1 MKPQELKE
9 RAQKAL
15 DYVEKRG
22 GVIKLEPDEESFL
35 KGIARGYASFMTE
48 AGEVILG
55 DIERAHLIHGKG
67 GFVPMP
73 GGGKSLSGADI
84 KGIKVHHG
92 AHGEVYELAPQARLA
107 DVIKGEDKPPV
118 SMDRWLAAALL
129 GGECKDAKAVEY
141 AHDTKSVSSGTSGVL
156 IPVAYQGEWLDN
168 VRANMVLN
176 ACGITTVTM
185 TNPTVTGS
193 RQLTDPTVG
202 WRAEGG
208 ALTASDPTFE
218 LQNLVAKSL
227 YVRTKATAELVADS
241 PDWGSQLMAVM
252 TRALATEVDRA
263 GLFGL
268 GNTNQPRGLH
278 NTVGI
283 NTVAKGAN
291 PVHDTMIFGFQKC
304 LEANC
309 ALDVVEKNVIMSPRT
324 WGQITTL
331 RTADGQY
338 IDGTPEA
345 LKNTTYRPTTAVPNN
360 LGVGTNES
368 VMFVGEFAHLVL
380 GVRQE
385 ASVEALKLQ
394 SYGDNLMLEFIGTTR
409 VDFLCRRP
417 TSFTE
422 ITGLLP

>member
-1 MKPQELKE
+1 MKPQDLIR
-9 RAQKAL
+9 RAEKAL
-15 DYVEKRG
+15 NYASSRG
-22 GVIKLEPDEESFL
+22 GLVQLEAEEKAFL
-35 KGIARGYASFMTE
+35 TALADGYASFATE
-48 AGEVILG
+48 AGAAVLD
-55 DIERAHLIHGKG
+55 DIELKHNIHGKG
-67 GFVPMP
+67 LGYVPMP
-73 GGGKSLSGADI
+73 GGSGRRSVEV
-84 KGIKVHHG
+84 KGVKVHHG
-92 AHGEVYELAPQARLA
+92 AHGEVYELAPHAKLA
-107 DVIKGEDKPPV
+107 HVIKGDDTPPV

-176 ACGITTVTM
+176 ACGMTTVTM

-268 GNTNQPRGLH
+268 GSSNQPRGLH

-283 NTVAKGAN
+283 NAQAKGAN
-291 PVHDTMIFGFQKC
+291 PVHDAMIYGFQKC

-309 ALDVVEKNVIMSPRT
+309 ALDVVEKNVIMSPRS
-324 WGQITTL
+324 WGQIATL
-331 RTADGQY
+331 RTSDGQY

-345 LKNTTYRPTTAVPNN
+345 LKRTTYRPTTAVPNN